1 MAFIGNLPSFT
12 TVTNDL
18 ILPAVDNS
26 TSPGVTRKLTA
37 QQLADLLT
45 DIVTGPRGP
54 QGVQGPSGPSGPSV
68 TGAQGPQGVSG
79 PEGPQGPS
87 GPKGEVGYYGPQG
100 PQGVSGPEGP
110 TGPAGGPTGPEG
122 PQGPSGPSSAGSYV
136 GLTEPAGAVEGDLWY
151 EPESGKTY
159 VYYDGYWVDSNPP
172 NPGPT
177 GPIGVVSFVTVPAN
191 ETSTGNA
198 GEMAFDAG
206 TGKLYICIASNTW
219 IESNTTFNTTFT
231 T

>member
-54 QGVQGPSGPSGPSV
+54 QGVRGPSGPSGAAGEEGP
-68 TGAQGPQGVSG
+68 QGPQGVSG

-87 GPKGEVGYYGPQG
+87 GIGYGGPAGPQG
-100 PQGVSGPEGP
+100 PQGVSGPAGP

-122 PQGPSGPSSAGSYV
+122 PQGPSGVV
-136 GLTEPAGAVEGDLWY
+136 GDT
-151 EPESGKTY
+151 
-159 VYYDGYWVDSNPP
+159 
-172 NPGPT
+172 GPT
-177 GPIGVVSFVTVPAN
+177 GVISFVTVPAN
-191 ETSTGNA
+191 ETSLGNA

-206 TGKLYICIASNTW
+206 TGKLYICIATDTW
-219 IESNTTFNTTFT
+219 VESNATFNTTFT

>member
-54 QGVQGPSGPSGPSV
+54 QGVQGPSGPSGTGV

-110 TGPAGGPTGPEG
+110 QGPAGGPTGPEG
-122 PQGPSGPSSAGSYV
+122 PQGPSGSV
-136 GLTEPAGAVEGDLWY
+136 GV
-151 EPESGKTY
+151 
-159 VYYDGYWVDSNPP
+159 
-172 NPGPT
+172 
-177 GPIGVVSFVTVPAN
+177 ISFVTVPAN
-191 ETSTGNA
+191 ETSPGNA

-206 TGKLYICIASNTW
+206 TGKLYICIANNTW

>member
-54 QGVQGPSGPSGPSV
+54 QGVQGPSGPSGV
-68 TGAQGPQGVSG
+68 TG
-79 PEGPQGPS
+79 E
-87 GPKGEVGYYGPQG
+87 EGPQG

-159 VYYDGYWVDSNPP
+159 VYYDGYWIDSNPP

-191 ETSTGNA
+191 ETSAGNA